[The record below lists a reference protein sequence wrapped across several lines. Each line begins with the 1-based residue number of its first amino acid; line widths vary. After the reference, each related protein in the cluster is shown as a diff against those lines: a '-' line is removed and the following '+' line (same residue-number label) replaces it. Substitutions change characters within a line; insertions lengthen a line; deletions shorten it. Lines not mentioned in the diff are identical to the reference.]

1 MIKVICTCSETAH
14 FDYARVETTNF
25 EWISAKVKF
34 FQSLGLSAVITV
46 SVDDVRT
53 LAIYVLPTSIE
64 FENFSDSYLDLN
76 DEIAYHVLHE
86 A

>member
-1 MIKVICTCSETAH
+1 MMKVICTCDETAH
-14 FDYARVETTNF
+14 FDYARVEATNF
-25 EWISAKVKF
+25 EWVSAKVKF
-34 FQSLGLSAVITV
+34 FQSLKLRAVITI

-53 LAIYVLPTSIE
+53 LAIYVLPDSVE
-64 FENFSDSYLDLN
+64 FENFSDDYLDLN